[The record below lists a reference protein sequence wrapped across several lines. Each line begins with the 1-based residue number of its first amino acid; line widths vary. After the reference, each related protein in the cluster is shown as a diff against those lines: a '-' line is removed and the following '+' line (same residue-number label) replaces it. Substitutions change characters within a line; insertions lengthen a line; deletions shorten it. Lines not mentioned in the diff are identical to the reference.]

1 MFSTFGE
8 FYLAGYGE
16 GAAPLEAWAAENPI
30 FVISQAFVNAASA
43 GKAVLEEAGSVLY
56 DGSNT
61 SGYDAGFK
69 TDAEFQAVLKE
80 CGMEQIAR
88 KDVPVPTWFAG
99 TSSADSVDYWK
110 EANDC
115 VSNADGEGVYR
126 QDKDSDAIQ
135 TAFANAQ
142 LPASERYG
150 ISQVKVKL

>member
-1 MFSTFGE
+1 M
-8 FYLAGYGE
+8 
-16 GAAPLEAWAAENPI
+16 
-30 FVISQAFVNAASA
+30 
-43 GKAVLEEAGSVLY
+43 
-56 DGSNT
+56 
-61 SGYDAGFK
+61 
-69 TDAEFQAVLKE
+69 LKE

-150 ISQVKVKL
+150 ISQVDVYKRQGFVRACYAASMKDISEAITRMDNFLTNLRRSQGRG

>member
-1 MFSTFGE
+1 M
-8 FYLAGYGE
+8 
-16 GAAPLEAWAAENPI
+16 
-30 FVISQAFVNAASA
+30 
-43 GKAVLEEAGSVLY
+43 
-56 DGSNT
+56 
-61 SGYDAGFK
+61 
-69 TDAEFQAVLKE
+69 LKE

-135 TAFANAQ
+135 MLLPMRSSPPVSGTAF
-142 LPASERYG
+142 LR
-150 ISQVKVKL
+150 